1 MGITAK
7 DLAKIC
13 GVSRTTIHRAL
24 TDTGRINEQTRTLIL
39 KTAEEY
45 GYRPDLLARGL
56 VKGKTMYIGVV
67 LMDVNNRYFSQML
80 SAISVQARKKG
91 YFINIALHEK
101 NKEIEKEQ
109 LRRLADYRMDGII
122 LSSINQGEEYKAFLE
137 ELEVPI
143 VTIDNKIADGI
154 PFVGID
160 EKAAAKEATIS
171 IMKKGYEKIVFVCPP
186 LADQQ
191 EENVY
196 VHEQRVEGFREAM
209 ASEPQ
214 KESALVGSAD
224 FLRECLEQLEGSKH
238 KTAFFCSGDMFAL
251 DLMKFLRKKGMEAQK
266 DYGIMGFDNID
277 TLEYVSPRLST
288 IYNGVEEVAN
298 TAVNMLFDLLD
309 ETGRMQECCI
319 LDYEFVEGKTL

>member
-1 MGITAK
+1 MGITTK

-24 TDTGRINEQTRTLIL
+24 TGTGRINEQTSNLII

-67 LMDVNNRYFSQML
+67 LMDVNNRYFAQML
-80 SAISVQARKKG
+80 SAISVQARKRG
-91 YFINIALHEK
+91 YFTNIALHEK
-101 NKEIEKEQ
+101 DKEIEKEQ

-122 LSSINQGEEYKAFLE
+122 LSSINQGEEYKAFLDG
-137 ELEVPI
+137 LEIPI
-143 VTIDNKIADGI
+143 VTIDNKIAADI

-160 EKAAAKEATIS
+160 EKAAAKEAVRS
-171 IMKKGYEKIVFVCPP
+171 ILEKGYETIVFVCPP
-186 LADQQ
+186 LADER
-191 EENVY
+191 EENIY
-196 VHEQRVEGFREAM
+196 VHEQRVEGFKEAM
-209 ASEPQ
+209 AQYPEG
-214 KESALVGSAD
+214 KKALVGTEN
-224 FLRECLEQLEGSKH
+224 FLQECLQLLKASDK

-251 DLMKFLRKKGMEAQK
+251 DLMKFFRKQGMEAPG

-277 TLEYVSPRLST
+277 TLDYVSPKLST

-298 TAVNMLFDLLD
+298 TAVTMLFDLL
-309 ETGRMQECCI
+309 EGKSVPTERI
-319 LDYEFVEGKTL
+319 LDYQFIEGKTL